1 MALIPEDPKQR
12 NALLAI
18 ILTVAAVYG
27 AYTYLYSPD
36 KAELDQ
42 MQVHVNDLQTKNRQ
56 AQIQAAR
63 GGQDLEAR
71 NALYERHLME
81 LEQLI
86 PQSEEVPQLLR
97 TLTTQARGADVEVS
111 TLTNEPDQPSEFYIR
126 KSWTLNVYGEYD
138 DVGRFVTSIASL
150 PRIITPVDL
159 ELAPFTVPQG
169 IAPLDYVFP
178 VSATFRIELYVL
190 PDPSAVPA
198 DSAAVPPPPVPGTG
212 G

>member
-36 KAELDQ
+36 KVELDA

-86 PQSEEVPQLLR
+86 PQTEEVPQLMR
-97 TLTTQARGADVEVS
+97 TLTSEARSANVEVS
-111 TLTNEPDQPSEFYIR
+111 TLTQEPDQPSEFYIR
-126 KSWTLNVYGEYD
+126 KSWTLSVYGEYD
-138 DVGRFVTSIASL
+138 DVGRFITSIATL
-150 PRIITPVDL
+150 PRIITPINVD
-159 ELAPFTVPQG
+159 LAPFPIPTTV
-169 IAPLDYVFP
+169 APMDLQSP
-178 VSATFRIELYVL
+178 VTATFGIELYVL
-190 PDPSAVPA
+190 PDPSSIPA
-198 DSAAVPPPPVPGTG
+198 DSAAVPPPPVAGTG

>member
-1 MALIPEDPKQR
+1 MALIVIDV
-12 NALLAI
+12 
-18 ILTVAAVYG
+18 TVAAVYG
-27 AYTYLYSPD
+27 LYTYMYSPD
-36 KAELDQ
+36 AAELDA
-42 MQVHVNDLQTKNRQ
+42 MEVHVGELQTKNRQ

-86 PQSEEVPQLLR
+86 PQTEEVPQLLR
-97 TLTTQARGADVEVS
+97 TLTTEAGRAGVELQ
-111 TLTNEPDQPSEFYIR
+111 TLNVEPDQPSEFYVR
-126 KSWTLNVYGEYD
+126 KSWTLTVYGEYD
-138 DVGRFVTSIASL
+138 DVGRFVTAIASL

-159 ELAPFTVPQG
+159 ELSPFTIPSGVVG
-169 IAPLDYVFP
+169 MTYEFP

-190 PDPSAVPA
+190 PDPSAMPV
-198 DSAAVPPPPVPGTG
+198 DSAAAPATGTG

>member
-12 NALLAI
+12 KALMAI
-18 ILTVAAVYG
+18 VLTVAAVYG
-27 AYTYLYSPD
+27 AYTYLYAPD
-36 KAELDQ
+36 AAELDA
-42 MQVHVNDLQTKNRQ
+42 MEVHVNDLQTKNRQ

-86 PQSEEVPQLLR
+86 PQTEEVPQLMR
-97 TLTTQARGADVEVS
+97 TLTTEGRSAGVEV
-111 TLTNEPDQPSEFYIR
+111 LNLAPEPDQPSEFYVR
-126 KSWTLNVYGEYD
+126 KSWSLNVYGEYD
-138 DVGRFVTSIASL
+138 QVGRFVTSIASL

-159 ELAPFTVPQG
+159 ELSPFAVPTG
-169 IAPLDYVFP
+169 MVMDYEFP

-198 DSAAVPPPPVPGTG
+198 DSAAAPAARAGTG